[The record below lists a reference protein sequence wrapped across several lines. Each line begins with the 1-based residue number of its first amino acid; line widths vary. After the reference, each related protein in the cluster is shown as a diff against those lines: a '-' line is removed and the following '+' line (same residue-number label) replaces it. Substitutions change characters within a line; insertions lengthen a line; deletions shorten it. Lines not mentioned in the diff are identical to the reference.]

1 MKSCIIFYKSL
12 NLLTGIIIFIFI
24 MKKTLLFVLFAS
36 MLPILSNAY
45 NFESGGIYYNINE
58 DGTSVSVTYNGNS
71 YSGSVT
77 IPSQVT
83 YNGETYD
90 VTSIER
96 SAFSGCSGLT
106 SVIIPNS
113 VTSIGDRAFYW
124 CSRLTSVTIP
134 NSVTSIG
141 EYAFYLCRSLTSVT
155 IPNSVTSIG
164 FDAFSDCSGLTSLKV
179 EEGNP
184 KYDSRNNCNAII
196 ESATNT
202 LIAGCKTT
210 TIPNSVT
217 SIGSG
222 AFYDCSGLTSVTIP
236 NSVTS
241 IGYDAFCW
249 CSGLTS
255 VIIGNSVTSIGE
267 SAFRGCSGLTL
278 IMVEDGNPKY
288 DSRDNCNAIIE
299 SATNTLIAGCKTTT
313 IPNSVTS
320 IGSGAFYD
328 CSGLTSV
335 TIPNSVT
342 SIGYD
347 AFCWCSGLTSV
358 IIGNSVT
365 SIGDR
370 AFCWC
375 IGLTSVICLAEKVP
389 STGPSC
395 FDFVPQSSAT
405 LYVPESAIEDYRSTA
420 PWSSFGTILPL
431 PLVGDANGNGEVEIG
446 DVTSVLTLMAT
457 PEATGYDNKA
467 ADANGN
473 GEIEIGDV
481 TAILTIMASGGE

>member
-1 MKSCIIFYKSL
+1 
-12 NLLTGIIIFIFI
+12 

-83 YNGETYD
+83 YNSKTYNVISIATCAFAD
-90 VTSIER
+90 CSGLTLVTIPNSVTSIGG

-217 SIGSG
+217 SIGRSAFENCSNLSSVIIGTGVANIGDYVFSG
-222 AFYDCSGLTSVTIP
+222 CSGLTSLTIGNSVTNIGDYVFERCSSLTTVTIP
-236 NSVTS
+236 NSVTH
-241 IGYDAFCW
+241 IGAGAFNH
-249 CSGLTS
+249 CSS
-255 VIIGNSVTSIGE
+255 MTSI
-267 SAFRGCSGLTL
+267 
-278 IMVEDGNPKY
+278 
-288 DSRDNCNAIIE
+288 
-299 SATNTLIAGCKTTT
+299 
-313 IPNSVTS
+313 S
-320 IGSGAFYD
+320 IGSGIKSIKDEAFSY
-328 CSGLTSV
+328 CSELTDVTCYAESV
-335 TIPNSVT
+335 PGTNKN
-342 SIGYD
+342 
-347 AFCWCSGLTSV
+347 AFKGSYIEYT
-358 IIGNSVT
+358 
-365 SIGDR
+365 
-370 AFCWC
+370 
-375 IGLTSVICLAEKVP
+375 
-389 STGPSC
+389 
-395 FDFVPQSSAT
+395 T
-405 LYVPESAIEDYRSTA
+405 LYVPSSAVDAYKKSE
-420 PWSSFGTILPL
+420 PWKYFKSI
-431 PLVGDANGNGEVEIG
+431 VEINP
-446 DVTSVLTLMAT
+446 TSIETVIARKQEPVSYYSLDGRKIDSPKSGTVVVKKQGKRMKKVLI
-457 PEATGYDNKA
+457 K
-467 ADANGN
+467 
-473 GEIEIGDV
+473 
-481 TAILTIMASGGE
+481 